1 MRIYSGPRAV
11 LTCGQV
17 DVSDRQDRV
26 DKPVDNLVNNS
37 GPMCGYSYGVCGH
50 LGLRGRVSSER
61 SGLLE

>member
-37 GPMCGYSYGVCGH
+37 GPMCGYLYGFAVT
-50 LGLRGRVSSER
+50 
-61 SGLLE
+61 

>member
-17 DVSDRQDRV
+17 DLSDRQDRV
-26 DKPVDNLVNNS
+26 DKLVDNLVNNS